1 MIYNV
6 LVKTVTVTETGHV
19 STVQDI
25 VQFSSYEDAND
36 AVKAVN
42 ETDPFFVEVFQDRSG
57 IAKSKTTAIKMYK

>member
-6 LVKTVTVTETGHV
+6 LVKTVTVTETGQV
-19 STVQDI
+19 STVQDV

-42 ETDPFFVEVFQDRSG
+42 ETDSFFVEVYQDRLG
-57 IAKSKTTAIKMYK
+57 IAKSKTTAIKVYK